1 MEEPVFTKNETV
13 VLMHQNTSEALI
25 QLADHIEKWQMDYRQ
40 VVNFLR
46 ETSDEIK
53 GQSMAVALRD
63 ELGIKIEK
71 LNN

>member
-1 MEEPVFTKNETV
+1 MKEPVFTKNETV

-25 QLADHIEKWQMDYRQ
+25 QLADHIEKWQMDYMEA
-40 VVNFLR
+40 VNFLR

>member
-1 MEEPVFTKNETV
+1 MKEPVFTKNETV

-25 QLADHIEKWQMDYRQ
+25 QLADHIEKWQMDYMEA
-40 VVNFLR
+40 VKFLR